1 MKIQAM
7 IALAFGIIVVLLV
20 ASTGAFGEII
30 SGFGSAMGFYGI
42 IIGVL
47 IVIAII
53 AALLGLGGR
62 R

>member
-1 MKIQAM
+1 MKLQAI
-7 IALAFGIIVVLLV
+7 IALAFGIVVVLLI

-30 SGFGSAMGFYGI
+30 SSFDSAMGFYGI
-42 IIGVL
+42 IIGIL

>member
-1 MKIQAM
+1 MKLKAI
-7 IALAFGIIVVLLV
+7 IALAFGIVVVLLI

-42 IIGVL
+42 IIGIL

-53 AALLGLGGR
+53 ATLLGLGGR